1 MNNLS
6 RLIRTTTQRISRNP
20 YHSVGAVF
28 VMFLTFFV
36 GGIFVMISLGSD
48 AALSYF
54 ESKPQ
59 IDAFFKEGT
68 SQGDIDSLEQKLVST
83 GKIENIKFIS
93 KEEALKIYK
102 ERNQEEPLLTEFV
115 TSDIL
120 PASFQIS
127 TKDINDLEEIA
138 DIVSKEQI
146 VEDVVFQKDV
156 VKTLSSWTK
165 AIRNVGASIV
175 VFLIITSIL
184 TTLIVI
190 SLNISLHKDE
200 IETMRLVGAT
210 EWYIRTPFIMEG
222 IFYGVSAAILAT
234 AFVWLGVYWI
244 SPFLDKFLAD
254 IPIFP
259 INQVIFLYLLLAEI
273 TFGIII
279 GSIGALIATRKYLKV

>member
-6 RLIRTTTQRISRNP
+6 RLIKTTMQRISRNP

-59 IDAFFKEGT
+59 IDAFFKET
-68 SQGDIDSLEQKLVST
+68 ATKEEIDTLEQKLVST
-83 GKIENIKFIS
+83 GKIENIRFIS
-93 KEEALKIYK
+93 KEEALEIYK
-102 ERNQEEPLLTEFV
+102 QRNQEEPLLTEFV

-127 TKDINDLEEIA
+127 TTDINDLEEIA
-138 DIVSKEQI
+138 DIVSKEPI

-156 VKTLSSWTK
+156 VKTLSAWTK
-165 AIRNVGASIV
+165 AIRNAGASIV

-222 IFYGVSAAILAT
+222 IFYGVFAAILAT
-234 AFVWLGVYWI
+234 VFVCLGVYWI
-244 SPFLDKFLAD
+244 SPFLEKFLAD

-259 INQVIFLYLLLAEI
+259 INQIIFLYLLLAEI
-273 TFGIII
+273 IFGIII
-279 GSIGALIATRKYLKV
+279 GSTGALIATRKYLKV